1 MTELTK
7 KFRYLKQRQYD
18 KKLNLYYVTLQAS
31 FKNIAIQIFLY
42 KEKKNGS
49 KWNALITSDLK
60 LEAMRGYK
68 IYKNRWSIEVS
79 FKELK
84 QKLDYGKCQSNDFD
98 AQIADSTISLMAYNN
113 LSLEKAVNQNQSI
126 GGIFS
131 KVSQSWIKPNLM
143 QEFWKKTYTLIQQLA
158 ETLQIEFDKLLDI
171 CLNKNSF
178 FKNIQRLS
186 LNFTT
191 ET

>member
-1 MTELTK
+1 
-7 KFRYLKQRQYD
+7 
-18 KKLNLYYVTLQAS
+18 
-31 FKNIAIQIFLY
+31 
-42 KEKKNGS
+42 
-49 KWNALITSDLK
+49 
-60 LEAMRGYK
+60 
-68 IYKNRWSIEVS
+68 
-79 FKELK
+79 
-84 QKLDYGKCQSNDFD
+84 
-98 AQIADSTISLMAYNN
+98 MAYNN